1 MRKRFLAGMLSLLAA
16 FPIEVYSQDRLDG
29 TAAVTP
35 TGGASYTVQVQVP
48 KGYGDLK
55 PSIALTYNSQS
66 GNGIAGWGCS
76 ITGISAITRGMK
88 NYLYGETPKGIK
100 YSTSDALYLDGKRLI
115 KVSGTEGSDGS
126 VYSPEGEPLTK
137 VTLHGSSI
145 STSSW
150 LEVDTNDGMTY
161 EFGHATGTQQT
172 TRVAS
177 AQRPFAW
184 YISKC
189 TNNLGQT
196 ITYQYQTSD
205 RYLYPQ
211 TISYGGGNTVD
222 FEYEARTDTITFT
235 LNGLKGYVGK
245 RLKSV
250 STKAGGNVYRIYKMT
265 YDTTS
270 DACTTKY
277 SRLTYITETGTTG
290 NSSSRQIKVDWNNLP
305 SFSPSCA
312 TLGITP
318 PQDDNLHEYGERY
331 LMAGDLNG
339 DGVSDIVHL
348 SPVTITNS
356 SSVHKT
362 KSTHNY
368 LMIYNS
374 QINNGSVS
382 YKAPLSIIFD
392 GTISL
397 GAKRDKKGF
406 PVCIDLDGDGKNDI
420 ILPGYRTGHD
430 NNHIFYFIYAF
441 GKDISNLK
449 SISYS
454 KDFDLGIYGYPLFCY
469 NDFDNDGQSDIFLL
483 NTFKSHNNYYNCNL
497 LSIENNSIVTKKS
510 FKLKIESNPRKVFA
524 SDYNGDGL
532 SDIMV
537 ICDDGYRIYN
547 NLGDN
552 TFSDNTTLNDGIK
565 SSYHLEQGD
574 FNGDGIL
581 DFVWNDNYSNKL
593 YFSLGNGNG
602 TFTKKLAYT
611 LPVKILPKNTDTGT
625 WNCLVTDLD
634 RDGKSDVV
642 INFAA
647 YTVTSGFLK
656 TNTLWLVSN
665 GSSLTLKKSASSKK
679 ESDAKAGHICVGDF
693 KGKGWLDVLNYGY
706 DCWGG
711 NNANVNPTMHL
722 YSCRSH
728 QVSDGKVKSVKNSDG
743 RITSFTYGSL
753 TSDKLYTKGS
763 GSVYP
768 LIDVAAPLCVVS
780 QMRESG
786 ASPVIR
792 RTDYTY
798 KELRAHLKGR
808 GILGFTEQTSS
819 EYYTGKSTTAK
830 ITGWNTQHCVPV
842 STSTTTTQGG
852 FTTTSASSATVVN
865 YGSNYMVYPSTLTE
879 KDIYG
884 NVTTTTFSY
893 NTSKGYLTKKRTEFG
908 GSNMYRQTEYTYSA
922 NKIGKAYRP
931 ETVKQTQKH
940 SDSGQAYSTT
950 TKYTYAA
957 NGLPAKVVEHS
968 GTPMAL
974 TKEYV
979 YDTYGNT
986 TKETVS
992 GASMSTMVTN
1002 FQYSGG
1008 KFLLQR
1014 STTPA
1019 SSTVYYGLNPFGE
1032 VMARIDMTY
1041 AGPSSQP
1048 LITNYTYNGF
1058 GMVTKETKPSGA
1070 VTTYNRTTNS
1080 NGSGYTI
1087 TVTKAGGGTVT
1098 TKYDALDN
1106 ELSRETKGVGGTVIK
1121 TTNTYN
1127 SKGLLTTSTN
1137 QKGNLTITESMGY
1150 DALGRM
1156 VSHTSSSGTNATYT
1170 YGNRTTTTTDH
1181 GREYIKTYDAWGNVT
1196 ESTDPVSS
1204 VSYTYHSNGK
1214 PSSAS
1219 SEGATVYMD
1228 YDAAGNQ
1235 IRLED
1240 PDAGICTYEYDALG
1254 RVIRQTDARGNETA
1268 YTYDAVGKLTARNCG
1283 GVVTSYTYGTS
1294 GYDKERLVKE
1304 QTGDRII
1311 NYTYNNKG
1319 LLSSET
1325 RSMTGETP
1333 VTFTYQYDDKGRLSS
1348 KTYPQGVPINYRYD
1362 AYGNL
1367 VGSDIGGRCVS
1378 LVTGDNGLSTT
1389 VVYGG
1394 TLPSGSLQ
1402 VQSPLMTHTSTCDS
1416 RGYLTELRL
1425 AKTGNISLRSMLFS
1439 FDGAT
1444 GNLRSRLGMTSQAED
1459 FEYDDLDRLVG
1470 VKLNSAV
1477 SQEVDYT
1484 DNGNISSKTGLG
1496 GLYYGGPKPH
1506 AVTSIDNP
1514 QGRVSTATQQTIYT
1528 PFGKVESISENGY
1541 SMLFT
1546 YGPDEERWKTVLRQN
1561 GTVKRSTF
1569 YAGDYERITEN
1580 GTTRHFYYLDN
1591 GCIYVIEGN
1600 QSTGTYYYAF
1610 TDHLG
1615 SVTRLFDESGS
1626 SVFEAE
1632 YDAWGKQ
1639 TVSKNTIGFHRG
1651 YTGHEMLP
1659 EFGLINMNGRL
1670 YDPMLGRFLSPD
1682 NYVQMPDFSQSF
1694 NRYSYCINNPLK
1706 YNDPSG
1712 EFWWALAI
1720 GGIINVALNWDEIH
1734 DFGHGLASF
1743 FLGGGATLASMVGCP
1758 ILGAAIAGAG
1768 NSIINQGFNNG
1779 WNSISLD
1786 NVIISTGMSMMTS
1799 VAGLKIGD
1807 VLEEPLS
1814 KLTNKIS
1821 NVILRDFVQDATSG
1835 AIGGF
1840 TIGTGFS
1847 LFNGES
1853 IGDALKQG
1861 GKYALQGAAING
1873 AGGLYRG
1880 YQDNRKYQQSLN
1892 SQQNQHNINPQ
1903 QKPLQEHHYATN
1915 KNKKF
1920 TPEMEKIAQKYGL
1933 NLDNEWNKD
1942 LLPHIGRHPNAYHEW
1957 VLEQMRIIDNMLNMN
1972 QQQFINQFEIR
1983 VKQPIRNNPDM
1994 L

>member
-35 TGGASYTVQVQVP
+35 TGGASYTVQIQAP

-205 RYLYPQ
+205 KYLYPQ

-250 STKAGGNVYRIYKMT
+250 STKAGGNVFRIYKMT

-290 NSSSRQIKVDWNNLP
+290 NSSRQIKVDWNNLP

-312 TLGITP
+312 TFGITP

-339 DGVSDIVHL
+339 DGVSDIVHVA
-348 SPVTITNS
+348 PVKEYAYHYANAS
-356 SSVHKT
+356 SYHPYTYAHIYRS
-362 KSTHNY
+362 SMSNGNASY
-368 LMIYNS
+368 LPPLLCRFPAGFSIGDWTF
-374 QINNGSVS
+374 QKGSFCMTD
-382 YKAPLSIIFD
+382 I
-392 GTISL
+392 
-397 GAKRDKKGF
+397 
-406 PVCIDLDGDGKNDI
+406 DGDGINDL
-420 ILPGYRTGHD
+420 ILPGSD
-430 NNHIFYFIYAF
+430 NANSNGKYSFYFSYALGKNIVHGSTGYSQMGFMLSHATEMPLYAITDLDHDGKSDVLVLERQHTNGKYLCHVAHIGASEHIY
-441 GKDISNLK
+441 DISLTMTGK
-449 SISYS
+449 
-454 KDFDLGIYGYPLFCY
+454 
-469 NDFDNDGQSDIFLL
+469 
-483 NTFKSHNNYYNCNL
+483 
-497 LSIENNSIVTKKS
+497 
-510 FKLKIESNPRKVFA
+510 PRKLFTG
-524 SDYNGDGL
+524 DYNGDGITDML
-532 SDIMV
+532 V
-537 ICDDGYRIYN
+537 ICDDGYRIFY
-547 NLGDN
+547 GQGGIVSAN
-552 TFSDNTTLNDGIK
+552 TFTD
-565 SSYHLEQGD
+565 SSALFPISAVHHRIEQGD

-581 DFVWNDNYSNKL
+581 DFVWNDHYSNKL

-602 TFTKKLAYT
+602 TFTKRLAYT
-611 LPVKILPKNTDTGT
+611 LPVKILPKNTDKGT

-642 INFAA
+642 INMAA
-647 YTVTSGFLK
+647 YNPLGGFQK
-656 TNTLWLVSN
+656 TFTLWLLSN

-693 KGKGWLDVLNYGY
+693 MGKGRFDVLNYGY
-706 DCWGG
+706 NCWGG
-711 NNANVNPTMHL
+711 NNADESPAMYRYGT
-722 YSCRSH
+722 SRQSI
-728 QVSDGKVKSVKNSDG
+728 SDGKVKSVKNSDG

-786 ASPVIR
+786 ASPVSR
-792 RTDYTY
+792 QTDYTY

-808 GILGFTEQTSS
+808 GILGFTEQKAS
-819 EYYTGKSTTAK
+819 EYYTGSTTTARV
-830 ITGWNTQHCVPV
+830 TGWNTMYYVPR

-852 FTTTSASSATVVN
+852 FTTTSVSESDVAGFG
-865 YGSNYMVYPSTLTE
+865 YNYMSFPLSLTE

-957 NGLPAKVVEHS
+957 NGLPSKVVEHS

-1058 GMVTKETKPSGA
+1058 GMMTKETKPTGEE
-1070 VTTYNRTTNS
+1070 TTYSRTVNS
-1080 NGSGYTI
+1080 NGYTI
-1087 TVTKAGGGTVT
+1087 TVSKAGGGTVT

-1106 ELSRETKGVGGTVIK
+1106 ELSSETKGVGGTVIK
-1121 TTNTYN
+1121 TTNTYSN
-1127 SKGLLTTSTN
+1127 KGLLTTRTHK
-1137 QKGNLTITESMGY
+1137 KGNLTITESMSY

-1156 VSHTSSSGTNATYT
+1156 IQHTSSSGTSASYT

-1196 ESTDPVSS
+1196 ESTDPAAS
-1204 VSYTYHSNGK
+1204 VSYVYHSNGK
-1214 PSSAS
+1214 PSSVE

-1228 YDAAGNQ
+1228 YDEAGNQ
-1235 IRLED
+1235 TFLDD
-1240 PDAGICTYEYDALG
+1240 PDAGTSEYEYDALG
-1254 RVIRQTDARGNETA
+1254 RVIRQTDARGNETTF
-1268 YTYDAVGKLTARNCG
+1268 TYDATGKLTARNCG

-1294 GYDKERLVKE
+1294 GYDKERLVRE

-1348 KTYPQGVPINYRYD
+1348 KTYPQGVPVNYRYD

-1444 GNLRSRLGMTSQAED
+1444 GNLRNRLGMTSQAED

-1477 SQEVDYT
+1477 SQEVDYA

-1546 YGPDEERWKTVLRQN
+1546 YGPDEERWKTEFRQN
-1561 GTVKRSTF
+1561 GIVMRSTF
-1569 YAGDYERITEN
+1569 YAGDYERVCQNGITQ
-1580 GTTRHFYYLDN
+1580 HFFYLDN
-1591 GCIYVIEGN
+1591 GCIYVMYEGLASGSN
-1600 QSTGTYYYAF
+1600 YYYAF

-1615 SVTRLFDESGS
+1615 SVTRIFNESGT

-1670 YDPMLGRFLSPD
+1670 YDPILGRFLSPD
-1682 NYVQMPDFSQSF
+1682 NFVQMPDFSQSF
-1694 NRYSYCINNPLK
+1694 NRYAYCVNNPLK
-1706 YNDPSG
+1706 YNDPDG
-1712 EFWWALAI
+1712 ELWWLAAALI
-1720 GGIINVALNWDEIH
+1720 GGAINVAMNIDNIDNGWDFLGY
-1734 DFGHGLASF
+1734 FGVGAAAGA
-1743 FLGGGATLASMVGCP
+1743 LGGGVANAV
-1758 ILGAAIAGAG
+1758 AGAIGISGFAGGAVSGFAGGLSSGFVLGGG
-1768 NSIINQGFNNG
+1768 NSLMTNGNFDGFFENAATGALVGGVTGAVVGGIVGGYSAYKQGNNFWTGEPIDAPNWGQEVYTKSGTGDRNYMEISYDEIKPDPEKVVNEVMHSPQTPLGGGTNSVYLGYDEVGNVRYVGITERTPELRFAEHLNSGTERALLHYETIENAQGLSRIQARIIEQRFINIYGMQKFNGMLYNKI
-1779 WNSISLD
+1779 NSISPRYW
-1786 NVIISTGMSMMTS
+1786 NRW
-1799 VAGLKIGD
+1799 GLI
-1807 VLEEPLS
+1807 
-1814 KLTNKIS
+1814 NK
-1821 NVILRDFVQDATSG
+1821 
-1835 AIGGF
+1835 
-1840 TIGTGFS
+1840 
-1847 LFNGES
+1847 
-1853 IGDALKQG
+1853 
-1861 GKYALQGAAING
+1861 
-1873 AGGLYRG
+1873 
-1880 YQDNRKYQQSLN
+1880 
-1892 SQQNQHNINPQ
+1892 
-1903 QKPLQEHHYATN
+1903 
-1915 KNKKF
+1915 
-1920 TPEMEKIAQKYGL
+1920 
-1933 NLDNEWNKD
+1933 
-1942 LLPHIGRHPNAYHEW
+1942 
-1957 VLEQMRIIDNMLNMN
+1957 
-1972 QQQFINQFEIR
+1972 
-1983 VKQPIRNNPDM
+1983 
-1994 L
+1994 